1 MTSPVSQFSARLVKM
16 SRLSSAIGVSQVKS
30 CQPGASTTYQ
40 VISVVQQ
47 PIIVTRNTEQA
58 EENIVE
64 QKVESVTPIAL
75 SPLPPLPSKRWEMQP
90 TVKIPSVNISITDSS
105 QT

>member
-1 MTSPVSQFSARLVKM
+1 MSP
-16 SRLSSAIGVSQVKS
+16 AIGVTQVKS

-47 PIIVTRNTEQA
+47 PPIIVARKPEEA

-64 QKVESVTPIAL
+64 QKVEAVTPIIA
-75 SPLPPLPSKRWEMQP
+75 SLPPLPSKRWEMQSA
-90 TVKIPSVNISITDSS
+90 VKIPSLNISITDST

>member
-16 SRLSSAIGVSQVKS
+16 SRMSPAIGVTQVKS

-40 VISVVQQ
+40 VISVVQP
-47 PIIVTRNTEQA
+47 PIIVAKKTEET
-58 EENIVE
+58 EESIVE
-64 QKVESVTPIAL
+64 QKVEAVTPIIAT
-75 SPLPPLPSKRWEMQP
+75 LPPLPSKRWEMQP
-90 TVKIPSVNISITDSS
+90 AVKIPSVNISITDST